1 MLLAGFACS
10 TSLYISDWLCCIM
23 VIDTVAER
31 VKIQKT
37 SKMYKKT
44 LKNVL
49 KSIIVTPI
57 FSDLNKNNQRPY
69 ISAMF
74 LVALRVSNSF

>member
-23 VIDTVAER
+23 VIDTVAVR

-37 SKMYKKT
+37 SKMYKKNT
-44 LKNVL
+44 K
-49 KSIIVTPI
+49 KCIEIAYCHPR
-57 FSDLNKNNQRPY
+57 F
-69 ISAMF
+69 F
-74 LVALRVSNSF
+74 LI